1 MRVNQELFLG
11 IDLWGYLEYSKEEMK
26 DLDCRGIRASISFQP
41 FTVPNEEIDKGFIKN
56 GSSAELHAVHTK
68 KFKSFLRVLENRG

>member
-26 DLDCRGIRASISFQP
+26 DLDDPMMKA
-41 FTVPNEEIDKGFIKN
+41 
-56 GSSAELHAVHTK
+56 
-68 KFKSFLRVLENRG
+68 